1 MFKAGRIKALR
12 LNIFEIFLVR
22 CYQRNSICCIGIL
35 HEVLHTVENQRVRN
49 TVCLGILRHIVQEES
64 QIDHMDFNVV
74 LRRELGKGIA
84 VGILDQKQFPT
95 LTAAL
100 DGSNKNL
107 DLAIKTKSRFF
118 SLTMNNEE
126 DDTPK

>member
-1 MFKAGRIKALR
+1 
-12 LNIFEIFLVR
+12 
-22 CYQRNSICCIGIL
+22 
-35 HEVLHTVENQRVRN
+35 
-49 TVCLGILRHIVQEES
+49 
-64 QIDHMDFNVV
+64 MDFNVV

-126 DDTPK
+126 DDTPNESEHFCDGVNFAANKNNYRRLGCSTCI